1 MRSGAAFLPAGAA
14 ARRDHRPAERGAWLS
29 VVCLE
34 PHGSDRDES
43 CVSLPGGPP
52 DVREDC
58 TVRYSRATYVSELDL
73 RRGGGVAC

>member
-1 MRSGAAFLPAGAA
+1 MIIAPRS
-14 ARRDHRPAERGAWLS
+14 AEAWLS

-43 CVSLPGGPP
+43 CVASPGGHP

-73 RRGGGVAC
+73 RRGDGVAC